1 MLLGVARVL
10 LIPFLMDLASFG
22 YWQVYVLYCGLAGL
36 FSFGYTDGI
45 YLKYGDKNIDEL
57 PLKQI
62 RASIVFYFL
71 SLIISVVI
79 LALCI
84 FNLDL
89 GSQKLVALMWVL
101 PNIAIICVVGYF
113 SIIFQVTNQIV
124 SYSKYLI
131 IDKLLFFIGLLL
143 YVQFGEVEF
152 IGLIYLDVASRAI
165 LLFVLIINY
174 YQYLFGDKS
183 NYFNGLD
190 LYKVLSKSGIK
201 LLLANFIGIIIL
213 TIARFFVEI
222 NFSLDEFAVFS
233 FGMSLTSMFLMAVA
247 SISIVLYPSIKRL
260 DIVGQKKQYTKI
272 NLYLFII
279 TPCLLL
285 IYFPAWYIVS
295 NFIPLYGSV
304 LDYLNLL
311 FIFCVFQSKM
321 QIQLNLFYKVLREET
336 RLFYANIETLLVSI
350 VFIIIAHY
358 IFESLYSVVL
368 SFVMAIVIRTFRS
381 ELFFNK
387 RFDLSNRL
395 VYFHGAVC
403 VIFYLVT
410 VFFMC
415 S

>member
-1 MLLGVARVL
+1 MSLIRNIKYSSISQIINMLLGVARVL

-190 LYKVLSKSGIK
+190 LYKVLLK
-201 LLLANFIGIIIL
+201 
-213 TIARFFVEI
+213 
-222 NFSLDEFAVFS
+222 
-233 FGMSLTSMFLMAVA
+233 
-247 SISIVLYPSIKRL
+247 
-260 DIVGQKKQYTKI
+260 
-272 NLYLFII
+272 
-279 TPCLLL
+279 
-285 IYFPAWYIVS
+285 
-295 NFIPLYGSV
+295 
-304 LDYLNLL
+304 
-311 FIFCVFQSKM
+311 
-321 QIQLNLFYKVLREET
+321 
-336 RLFYANIETLLVSI
+336 
-350 VFIIIAHY
+350 
-358 IFESLYSVVL
+358 
-368 SFVMAIVIRTFRS
+368 
-381 ELFFNK
+381 EL
-387 RFDLSNRL
+387 
-395 VYFHGAVC
+395 
-403 VIFYLVT
+403 
-410 VFFMC
+410 
-415 S
+415 